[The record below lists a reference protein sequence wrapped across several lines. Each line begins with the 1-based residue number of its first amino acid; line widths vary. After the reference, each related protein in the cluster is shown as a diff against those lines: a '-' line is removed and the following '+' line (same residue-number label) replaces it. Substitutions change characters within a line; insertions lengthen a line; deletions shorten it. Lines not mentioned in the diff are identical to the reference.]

1 MKVKSKDEIV
11 TKLIDNIKLRHSSI
25 NVPHIETYHDGWVKA
40 LEWVLSIDNE
50 EVFTKGEN
58 TLVVKEKSS

>member
-25 NVPHIETYHDGWVKA
+25 NVPHVETYHDGWVKA
-40 LEWVLSIDNE
+40 LEWVLSIDS
-50 EVFTKGEN
+50 
-58 TLVVKEKSS
+58 KSWYCYICQRIRS

>member
-11 TKLIDNIKLRHSSI
+11 NKLIDNIKLRHSSI

-40 LEWVLSIDNE
+40 LEWVLSIDKDNDS
-50 EVFTKGEN
+50 T
-58 TLVVKEKSS
+58 